1 MKIKVCGMRETQNI
15 QALSALGVDYMGLI
29 FYEKSKRFVQEGT
42 ANADL
47 KKVGVFV
54 NEEID
59 KVEILA
65 ERHKLHALQIHGD
78 ETPGYCR
85 ELQKKGYKIF
95 KAFRV
100 DEGFDFEDTKPY
112 EAFCELFIFDA
123 KGKDYGGNGI
133 SYDWSVLQKYQGET
147 DFLLSGGIKP
157 DSVERIQTFKHDKCV
172 GLDLNSG
179 FEIEPALKNISSLK
193 KFIEEVKTLDIR
205 L

>member
-1 MKIKVCGMRETQNI
+1 MKIKVCGMREAQNI
-15 QALSALGVDYMGLI
+15 QALSALDVDYMGLI
-29 FYEKSKRFVQEGT
+29 FYEKSKRFVQGEIVDT
-42 ANADL
+42 DL

-54 NEEID
+54 NEKIEQV
-59 KVEILA
+59 KALA
-65 ERHKLHALQIHGD
+65 EKHTLHAIQIHGD
-78 ETPGYCR
+78 ESPEYCR
-85 ELQKKGYKIF
+85 KLQEKGYKVF

-100 DEGFDFEDTKPY
+100 DEHFDFNDVKPY

-147 DFLLSGGIKP
+147 DFLLSGGINP
-157 DSVERIQTFKHDKCV
+157 DSVGKIQAFQHPKCT

-179 FEIEPALKNISSLK
+179 FEIEPALKDISSLK
-193 KFIEEVKTLDIR
+193 RFINRVKTLDIR